1 MKYLLFIL
9 LMFNQ
14 LLTFCQSNSEKMD
27 IILVPQD
34 AEYSCGEIN
43 KWNSGI
49 IKSVKDYGNG
59 AYEFKIKLDNG
70 VTLTY
75 EMCTYGNSCEDIPN
89 VYRSWIP
96 YAAVQGK
103 RIDFKVM
110 ACGSA
115 GFLHLTRIRFIP

>member
-59 AYEFKIKLDNG
+59 AYEFKIKL
-70 VTLTY
+70 
-75 EMCTYGNSCEDIPN
+75 
-89 VYRSWIP
+89 
-96 YAAVQGK
+96 
-103 RIDFKVM
+103 
-110 ACGSA
+110 
-115 GFLHLTRIRFIP
+115 